1 MATTVV
7 QAILN
12 PKYQKE
18 CFFPQINKKVK
29 LCTEMKKLRTEIT
42 SQLDK
47 EHRDMLQQYD
57 EIWDKLLADMC
68 VESTLSSKKLSELH
82 TL

>member
-18 CFFPQINKKVK
+18 YFFPQIDKKVE
-29 LCTEMKKLRTEIT
+29 LCTEMKNLRTEIT

-57 EIWDKLLADMC
+57 ELWDKLLADMC
-68 VESTLSSKKLSELH
+68 TESHIAGQRMNNK
-82 TL
+82 

>member
-18 CFFPQINKKVK
+18 CFFPQIDKKVE

-47 EHRDMLQQYD
+47 EHRVMLQQYD
-57 EIWDKLLADMC
+57 ELWDKLLADMYT
-68 VESTLSSKKLSELH
+68 ESHIAGQRMNNK
-82 TL
+82 

>member
-18 CFFPQINKKVK
+18 CFFPQIDKKVE

-47 EHRDMLQQYD
+47 EHRVMLQQYD
-57 EIWDKLLADMC
+57 ELWDKLLADMC
-68 VESTLSSKKLSELH
+68 TESHIAGQRMNNK
-82 TL
+82 

>member
-18 CFFPQINKKVK
+18 CFFPQIDKKVE

-47 EHRDMLQQYD
+47 EHRYMLQQYD
-57 EIWDKLLADMC
+57 ELWDKLLGDMC
-68 VESTLSSKKLSELH
+68 VEATISGHNLANTIK
-82 TL
+82 

>member
-18 CFFPQINKKVK
+18 CFFPQIDKKVE
-29 LCTEMKKLRTEIT
+29 LCAEMKKLRMKI
-42 SQLDK
+42 SLQLDK

-57 EIWDKLLADMC
+57 ELWDKLLGDMC
-68 VESTLSSKKLSELH
+68 VEATISGCNLNDKLKL
-82 TL
+82 